1 MKKKLVLN
9 TLISILLQITTVICG
24 FILPRLM
31 LEYYGSEVNGLVQSI
46 AQFLGIISF
55 LEMGVGQVIQSSLY
69 EPISACDNIGVSK
82 IVKSGSNYFRKIAV
96 VMLIYITVLC
106 LVYPYL
112 FGNNYDYG
120 FIVTLIIAMGV
131 SSLTQ
136 YYFGLID
143 RILLSADQKGYIQF
157 ITQIVSNI
165 VNVTVIAYLIYSG
178 HTIHTVKWVSATVF
192 LLGPAIIRLYINKNY
207 KIDRKIKYSEEPV
220 KQKWNGIAQHIS
232 NVVLEG
238 TDVIILTVFSTLTN
252 VSIYSV
258 YYMVISGV
266 RQLYTAATAGV
277 QSMIG
282 ALWANKD
289 KEKLET
295 VFQKAEIV
303 LHFSTVFLFSCIA
316 HLIVPFIK
324 VYTSGI
330 NDGNYIQPSFAL
342 VITLAYA
349 IRCLRTPYNILVL
362 AGGHYKQTQSCH
374 IVSAILNIVVSV
386 VAVKIWG
393 LVGIAIGTLI
403 AFSYQ
408 TIWMMIYNSK
418 NLLKWPLRKMAKQLF
433 ADLLTTLLICT
444 AAYWV
449 KLNEISYF
457 GWFVMAVTVAAI
469 ALIVTISVAFIFY
482 GSELKNII
490 KNKIGRNHV

>member
-1 MKKKLVLN
+1 M
-9 TLISILLQITTVICG
+9 
-24 FILPRLM
+24 
-31 LEYYGSEVNGLVQSI
+31 
-46 AQFLGIISF
+46 
-55 LEMGVGQVIQSSLY
+55 
-69 EPISACDNIGVSK
+69 
-82 IVKSGSNYFRKIAV
+82 
-96 VMLIYITVLC
+96 
-106 LVYPYL
+106 
-112 FGNNYDYG
+112 
-120 FIVTLIIAMGV
+120 
-131 SSLTQ
+131 
-136 YYFGLID
+136 
-143 RILLSADQKGYIQF
+143 
-157 ITQIVSNI
+157 
-165 VNVTVIAYLIYSG
+165 
-178 HTIHTVKWVSATVF
+178 
-192 LLGPAIIRLYINKNY
+192 
-207 KIDRKIKYSEEPV
+207 
-220 KQKWNGIAQHIS
+220 
-232 NVVLEG
+232 
-238 TDVIILTVFSTLTN
+238 
-252 VSIYSV
+252 
-258 YYMVISGV
+258 
-266 RQLYTAATAGV
+266 
-277 QSMIG
+277 
-282 ALWANKD
+282 
-289 KEKLET
+289 
-295 VFQKAEIV
+295 
-303 LHFSTVFLFSCIA
+303 
-316 HLIVPFIK
+316 
-324 VYTSGI
+324 
-330 NDGNYIQPSFAL
+330 
-342 VITLAYA
+342 ITLAYA